1 MLDLKRRQFITLRRG
16 GPTGDKRGAGL
27 RGALSGVSPNRGRG
41 EIAMKYLRAACLALA
56 SVTAAVAE
64 ERANFDSQQ
73 QSQHDKALQT
83 PSCQVGEEEQSS
95 HALSADAPATAVFV
109 NGTLVV
115 PGAPVKTDT
124 VPAKFSA
131 KKAADDELITVAFTF
146 KTLTDEQRRAIY
158 EALKEQPASAV
169 NADVGA
175 ELPPGIELRPVPNE
189 VAVRVPQTRDYR
201 YAMAKDRVLLVG
213 TSRIVVGVFADIPVS
228 EECREVQAAPV
239 DASITAVAPPVAIGE
254 TEPPQQPVAAS
265 KESQKTARSQKR
277 HDRRWHDA
285 SVRSQRYAGYRR
297 GRGYGHERPS
307 SSW

>member
-1 MLDLKRRQFITLRRG
+1 
-16 GPTGDKRGAGL
+16 
-27 RGALSGVSPNRGRG
+27 
-41 EIAMKYLRAACLALA
+41 MKDLRAACLALA

-109 NGTLVV
+109 NGTLLV

-124 VPAKFSA
+124 VPAKFSV

-158 EALKEQPASAV
+158 EALKDQPASAV

-189 VAVRVPQTRDYR
+189 VAVRV
-201 YAMAKDRVLLVG
+201 AKDRVLLVG

-228 EECREVQAAPV
+228 EECREVQAAPI

-254 TEPPQQPVAAS
+254 TEPPQQPVAVS
-265 KESQKTARSQKR
+265 KKSQKTARSQKR
-277 HDRRWHDA
+277 HDQRWHDA

>member
-1 MLDLKRRQFITLRRG
+1 M
-16 GPTGDKRGAGL
+16 
-27 RGALSGVSPNRGRG
+27 N
-41 EIAMKYLRAACLALA
+41 YLRAACLALA

-124 VPAKFSA
+124 VPAKFSV

-158 EALKEQPASAV
+158 QALKDQPTGAAF
-169 NADVGA
+169 NADVGT
-175 ELPPGIELRPVPNE
+175 ELPPAVDLHAMPRE
-189 VAVRVPQTRDYR
+189 VTARVPQTEGYQYTVADN
-201 YAMAKDRVLLVG
+201 RVLLVSPP
-213 TSRIVVGVFADIPVS
+213 TRIVVGVFPSPEKI
-228 EECREVQAAPV
+228 QA
-239 DASITAVAPPVAIGE
+239 GE
-254 TEPPQQPVAAS
+254 GR
-265 KESQKTARSQKR
+265 RS
-277 HDRRWHDA
+277 
-285 SVRSQRYAGYRR
+285 
-297 GRGYGHERPS
+297 P
-307 SSW
+307 

>member
-1 MLDLKRRQFITLRRG
+1 
-16 GPTGDKRGAGL
+16 
-27 RGALSGVSPNRGRG
+27 
-41 EIAMKYLRAACLALA
+41 MKYLRAACLALA

-83 PSCQVGEEEQSS
+83 PSCEVG
-95 HALSADAPATAVFV
+95 APATAVFV

-124 VPAKFSA
+124 VPAKFSV

-158 EALKEQPASAV
+158 EALKDQPASAV

-254 TEPPQQPVAAS
+254 TEPPQQPVAVS
-265 KESQKTARSQKR
+265 KKSQKTARSQKR
-277 HDRRWHDA
+277 HDRRGHDA
-285 SVRSQRYAGYRR
+285 SVRYAGYRR